1 MTREPITA
9 QWFKVTLPATECG
22 IGGRAL
28 QNDFETLFTI
38 NDTPKD
44 AALFGSKDVEHCFF
58 YFSPGAVAIARGLIQ
73 HFGGVPSPPPF
84 EDKYTPL
91 LLVGHADALE
101 MLWKETESLKP
112 RPKRVIDRILRRG

>member
-1 MTREPITA
+1 MTQRTITP
-9 QWFKVTLPATECG
+9 QWFKVTLPAGECDTR
-22 IGGRAL
+22 GRAL

-38 NDTPKD
+38 NDTPKN

-58 YFSPGAVAIARGLIQ
+58 HFSPGAVAIARGLIQ

-84 EDKYTPL
+84 EDERTPL

-101 MLWKETESLKP
+101 MLSKETKRPKP